1 MKFITEEYLR
11 DMYRKNRFTNFRLVE
26 GQRLTPGASQFLR
39 DKRIELCED
48 IQSLKDS
55 IDNPKSKKDDNKE
68 RNINKRIL
76 YKIRTIEVDFLIKIR
91 EVIEDDI
98 ILAQNL
104 MEISKEI
111 SSIKL
116 LLSGDKSISLP
127 NCKGCTGMNSKN
139 FFEDIDDCFDITEFY
154 MQLSKSKEILELHEL
169 RCKLRELEIL
179 IIEEF
184 DGSEVDNE
192 IGDKLIKYVN
202 WFINSLSQIICSVVG
217 GKVCQRKS

>member
-11 DMYRKNRFTNFRLVE
+11 DIYRKNPFTSFSIE
-26 GQRLTPGASQFLR
+26 EEQRLTPGASQFLR
-39 DKRIELCED
+39 DKRIKLCEVP
-48 IQSLKDS
+48 QSLKNN
-55 IDNPKSKKDDNKE
+55 INNTEVKKDDNKDKK
-68 RNINKRIL
+68 INKRIL
-76 YKIRTIEVDFLIKIR
+76 YKIRTIEAEILIKSR
-91 EVIEDDI
+91 EIIKDDI

-116 LLSGDKSISLP
+116 LLVGDQSISLP
-127 NCKGCTGMNSKN
+127 NCKSCTGMNSEN
-139 FFEDIDDCFDITEFY
+139 FFEDIDDCFDITEFH
-154 MQLSKSKEILELHEL
+154 MQLPKSKEILYLHEL
-169 RCKLRELEIL
+169 RCKLRELEVL

-184 DGSEVDNE
+184 DDSELDNE
-192 IGDKLIKYVN
+192 ISKKLINYVN

>member
-1 MKFITEEYLR
+1 
-11 DMYRKNRFTNFRLVE
+11 
-26 GQRLTPGASQFLR
+26 
-39 DKRIELCED
+39 
-48 IQSLKDS
+48 
-55 IDNPKSKKDDNKE
+55 
-68 RNINKRIL
+68 
-76 YKIRTIEVDFLIKIR
+76 
-91 EVIEDDI
+91 
-98 ILAQNL
+98 

-139 FFEDIDDCFDITEFY
+139 FFDDIDDCFDITEFY

>member
-11 DMYRKNRFTNFRLVE
+11 DMYRKNPFTNFSLVE

-55 IDNPKSKKDDNKE
+55 IDNKE

-116 LLSGDKSISLP
+116 LLSGDKSIILP

-139 FFEDIDDCFDITEFY
+139 FFDDIDDCFDITEFY